1 MLKHFLASIILF
13 LSASYFAQTGKT
25 IFLDS
30 ITKLPIS
37 FVKVSIPNKDVF
49 VLSNSKGEIQL
60 DTLWNQTDKLLVF
73 CYGYKPQY
81 ITAKT
86 EKSVFLSP
94 LYKQLKPITITAKK
108 HRYGRTKLGETD
120 HPSKRELN
128 DIFGELN
135 VLTGK
140 NGEIAT
146 TWIPN
151 DKSLNGYLEQVNI
164 YLLAMGVPTSYFRL
178 HFYECSKLKLEPG
191 KEITTQNIIAK
202 GTKGNEWVSVN
213 LKQLKIPISENG
225 IFIGVEWFDSELKDT
240 YSDTITYSSNHYYID
255 NVRQKNYKE
264 KRVFKGNGIV
274 VGQVYGYYSV
284 NKHKNWRIKDA
295 KWIDTT
301 LFNEK
306 WINSEIQ
313 TKITPYNL
321 VIPVPCINVDISFI
335 KQKNTSGFDDAKKRK
350 LNRIEK
356 VKEDN
361 FMYPQSTVEELFS
374 SLIKAIEKNDLIYVL
389 KYLCVYRGDEFDD
402 LVKDVKEW
410 EGKLSPSNQEMC
422 LKFLNTSKNGLKEE
436 FITHIDG
443 NEYSLEVDGELMYLL
458 HEKGKW
464 KINPFSSRIEKDSVF
479 QY

>member
-1 MLKHFLASIILF
+1 MLKLFLTSIILF
-13 LSASYFAQTGKT
+13 LSVSYFAQTGKT

-81 ITAKT
+81 ITSQT

-120 HPSKRELN
+120 HPSPREVKS
-128 DIFGELN
+128 DRGVN
-135 VLTGK
+135 VLTGE
-140 NGEIAT
+140 NGELMSV
-146 TWIPN
+146 WIPN
-151 DKSLNGYLEQVNI
+151 EKSLKGYLEKVNVFI
-164 YLLAMGVPTSYFRL
+164 LAMGHPTANFRL
-178 HFYECSKLKLEPG
+178 HFYECSKLKLKPG
-191 KEITTQNIIAK
+191 KEITSQNIIAK
-202 GTKGNEWVSVN
+202 GTTGNEWVSVDVSE
-213 LKQLKIPISENG
+213 LRIPLFENG
-225 IFIGVEWFDSELKDT
+225 IFVGIEWFENEINTSFTDT
-240 YSDTITYSSNHYYID
+240 LTYKI
-255 NVRQKNYKE
+255 NYVDRGQVLE
-264 KRVFKGNGIV
+264 NRVFKGNGCVI
-274 VGQVYGYYSV
+274 GLEYDTYLK
-284 NKHKNWRIKDA
+284 NKHKNWRYRNQ
-295 KWIDTT
+295 KWMDIYLNLESSFYKIDSTFKVPHK
-301 LFNEK
+301 L
-306 WINSEIQ
+306 
-313 TKITPYNL
+313 
-321 VIPVPCINVDISFI
+321 IPDRLQISVPCINVDVKYT
-335 KQKNTSGFDDAKKRK
+335 KQKNTSEFDDAKKRK

-389 KYLCVYRGDEFDD
+389 KYLCVYRGDQFDN

-410 EGKLSPSNQEMC
+410 EGKLSPNNQEKC
-422 LKFLNTSKNGLKEE
+422 LKFLNTCKNGLKDE
-436 FITHIDG
+436 FITHIEG

-464 KINPFSSRIEKDSVF
+464 KINPFSSRIERGSVF
-479 QY
+479 EY